1 MTKSSKPN
9 FSFPGGEDPERLR
22 QQAEAVKAEF
32 SEPAE
37 KVATKT
43 TTVRLPQPLLTRARS
58 AAVQQK
64 DIGGPYQT
72 LTAIVVHGLEV
83 ALDELEQGK

>member
-1 MTKSSKPN
+1 MSKTKKPN
-9 FSFPGGEDPERLR
+9 FQYSQAEDPEHLR
-22 QQAEAVKAEF
+22 QQAEAVKQEYT
-32 SEPAE
+32 EPAE
-37 KVATKT
+37 KVVTKT

-64 DIGGPYQT
+64 DIGGLYQT

-83 ALDELEQGK
+83 ALDELEQER